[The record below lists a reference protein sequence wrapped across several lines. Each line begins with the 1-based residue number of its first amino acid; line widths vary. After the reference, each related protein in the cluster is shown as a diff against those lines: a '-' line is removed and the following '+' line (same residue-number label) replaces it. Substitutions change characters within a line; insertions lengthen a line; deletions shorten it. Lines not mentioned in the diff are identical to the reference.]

1 MAKGST
7 KLEPQLHR
15 SFQASKNLL
24 LGTVLNIY
32 LRRNTFSKYLQ
43 IQKSKENDIIHI
55 SDLGA
60 PKFKARELG
69 GEREMYSNRAY

>member
-1 MAKGST
+1 MAKDST
-7 KLEPQLHR
+7 KLEPQLRR
-15 SFQASKNLL
+15 SFQASNNLL

-43 IQKSKENDIIHI
+43 IQKDKENDIKHI

-60 PKFKARELG
+60 PYFKARG
-69 GEREMYSNRAY
+69 